1 MDLRGIAEAYQS
13 VYTGK
18 QTEVVTEAKECCEEC
33 GSYDH
38 TTKEHDKAM
47 AEAIDLASDY
57 FLEEGIDEEDLDII
71 IEDVGLDDFVEFVN
85 EERAARRANVK
96 AKSYA
101 QVKKE
106 VDAGDA
112 ARKKSG
118 KGEYSAAY
126 KKKETD
132 VTNYGDDKP
141 AKAKVKKAVAKTKA
155 AKPAPKKVAKKDF
168 DGDGKKESPKAE
180 YKGSKDKAIK
190 KAIAKKAPAKKK
202 EGLVS
207 KISSAYK

>member
-57 FLEEGIDEEDLDII
+57 FLEEGIDEEELDII

-85 EERAARRANVK
+85 EERAARKARASAPSYAKVK
-96 AKSYA
+96 AS
-101 QVKKE
+101 
-106 VDAGDA
+106 VDASDA
-112 ARKKSG
+112 AKKKAK

-132 VTNYGDDKP
+132 
-141 AKAKVKKAVAKTKA
+141 AVSYTHLTLPTKA
-155 AKPAPKKVAKKDF
+155 
-168 DGDGKKESPKAE
+168 
-180 YKGSKDKAIK
+180 
-190 KAIAKKAPAKKK
+190 
-202 EGLVS
+202 
-207 KISSAYK
+207 